1 MLVKYIKY
9 KIDDD
14 DADDD
19 DDGTRKRERRE
30 ILDTHGA
37 SCQRFQSRVL
47 LVSKTIHMEQKE
59 HNKISEV
66 FQKLIKKDHSM

>member
-14 DADDD
+14 DADD
-19 DDGTRKRERRE
+19 GRERERE
-30 ILDTHGA
+30 VSDTHGA

-59 HNKISEV
+59 QNKISEV